1 MNSNEDRGILSPMGR
16 REFLKWTAIAGGTLA
31 AHASGLLAF
40 VGQAQAQ
47 KALGFDRSV
56 WTCCTVNCGSRCLIK
71 GHVKDG
77 ALVRISTDDTGDDT
91 YGTHQIRACL
101 RGRSIRKR
109 VNHPDRLK
117 YPLKRV
123 GERGEGK
130 FERITWEQAFEE
142 IAGRMQKAIKEHG
155 NESLF
160 INYGT
165 GTLGAV
171 MSRSWH
177 PSASPMARLMNA
189 MGGYVDQYGDYSA
202 GQLESAL
209 PPMFGSG
216 WVAGNTFADIRHSKL
231 VLLFGD
237 NPAGCRMSGGG
248 LVYDIIKA
256 RQDGMARIISIDPRY
271 TDTNTA
277 VGDEWIPIRPGTDTA
292 LVCGLAHVLIREN
305 LVDQEFLDNCTIGF
319 DEDHMPEGVGPNNSY
334 KSYILGLG
342 EDGVE
347 KTPEWASE
355 ITGIPAQRIIQLA
368 REVAGAKPAFIVQGW
383 SLQRHANGEQ
393 TARAI
398 CTLAAL
404 TGNIGVRGGNT
415 GAREGNVGFSFV
427 PFPMLK
433 NNVKAVISHYAW
445 PMAIERGKTMTATNA
460 GVRGAEKL
468 GADMKFLWSYAGNA
482 LINQHSDINATAKLL
497 KDDTK
502 LETIV
507 VVDNFM
513 TSSARFADYVLP
525 AVTTQ
530 EERDLCDGAKSSVMQ
545 YLIFADKV
553 VEPMGECK
561 SIYDICVG
569 IAGAVSPELKQ
580 KYTEGRTRDQW
591 IEYLYH
597 ETRKKYSDLPADM
610 EEAFNM
616 GVYKKR
622 IDGEPPVPYEAFRKD
637 SDAHPLNT
645 PSGKVEIFCK
655 ELHDIGLRWELPKG
669 DRITGLPIYDPA
681 WEGPSDP
688 LTEKYPLQLIG
699 HHYKQRTHS
708 SYGNLEWTA
717 QVAPQRVWMNPLDAQ
732 ARGISHGDMVEI
744 FNDRG
749 RVRIPA
755 KVTDRIAP
763 GVASL
768 PQGAWYTP
776 DKDGVDTGGC
786 INTLTL
792 YRPTPLAK
800 SNPQHTN
807 LVEIKKA

>member
-1 MNSNEDRGILSPMGR
+1 MDRKKKNSSGAMNR
-16 REFLKWTAIAGGTLA
+16 RAFMKWTALAGGALA
-31 AHASGLLAF
+31 AQTSGLFYF

-47 KALGFDRSV
+47 KDLGFDRAA
-56 WTCCTVNCGSRCLIK
+56 WTCCTVNCGSRCLLK

-77 ALVRISTDDTGDDT
+77 ALVRITTDDTGDDT

-101 RGRSIRKR
+101 RGRSIRQK

-123 GERGEGK
+123 GERGEAK
-130 FERITWEQAFEE
+130 FERISWDQAFKE
-142 IAGRMQKAIKEHG
+142 IAGRMKKAIKEHG

-160 INYGT
+160 INYAT

-171 MSRSWH
+171 MSKSWH

-189 MGGYVDQYGDYSA
+189 MGGYVNQYGDYSA

-209 PPMFGSG
+209 PPMFGDG
-216 WVAGNTFADIRHSKL
+216 WVPGNSFADIKHSKL

-237 NPAGCRMSGGG
+237 NPAACRMSGGG
-248 LVYDIIKA
+248 LIYDIIKA

-271 TDTNTA
+271 TDTNTVVA
-277 VGDEWIPIRPGTDTA
+277 DEWIPIRPGTDTA
-292 LVCGLAHVLIREN
+292 LVCALAHVLIKEN
-305 LVDQEFLDNCTIGF
+305 LVDQKFLDNCTIGF
-319 DEDHMPEGVGPNNSY
+319 DEEHMPDGIPPNNSY

-347 KTPEWASE
+347 KTPAWASKL
-355 ITGIPAQRIIQLA
+355 TGIPEQRIVQLA
-368 REVAGAKPAFIVQGW
+368 REVGQAKPAFIVQGW
-383 SLQRHANGEQ
+383 SLQRQSNGEQ

-415 GAREGNVGFSFV
+415 GARESNVGFSFV
-427 PFPMLK
+427 KFPMLN
-433 NNVKAVISHYAW
+433 NNVKAKISHYSW
-445 PMAIERGKTMTATNA
+445 PMAIERGETMTATNA

-468 GADMKFLWSYAGNA
+468 GANMKFLWSYAGNTI
-482 LINQHSDINATAKLL
+482 INQHSDINATSKLL

-513 TSSARFADYVLP
+513 TSSAKFADYVLP

-530 EERDLCDGAKSSVMQ
+530 EERDFCDSAKSSIMQ

-553 VEPMGECK
+553 VEPLGECK
-561 SIYDICVG
+561 SVYDMCAG
-569 IAGAVSPELKQ
+569 IAKAFNPEVEQ

-591 IEYLYH
+591 LEYLYG
-597 ETRKKYSDLPADM
+597 ETRKKYPALPVSM
-610 EEAFNM
+610 EDAFKM

-637 SDAHPLNT
+637 PVGNPVKT
-645 PSGKVEIFCK
+645 PSGKVEIFCN
-655 ELHDIGLRWELPKG
+655 ELHDMGQNWELPKG

-681 WEGPSDP
+681 WEGPDDP
-688 LTEKYPLQLIG
+688 LAEKYPLQMIG

-708 SYGNLEWTA
+708 TYGNLDWTN
-717 QVAPQRVWMNPLDAQ
+717 QVAPQRVWMNPIDAA
-732 ARGISHGDMVEI
+732 ARGIKHGDMVEI
-744 FNDRG
+744 LNDRG
-749 RVRIPA
+749 RIQIPV

-763 GVASL
+763 GVTTL
-768 PQGAWYTP
+768 PQGAWYNP
-776 DKDGVDTGGC
+776 DKDGVDHGGA
-786 INTLTL
+786 INTITL

-800 SNPQHTN
+800 SNPQHSN
-807 LVEIKKA
+807 LVEIKKV